1 MSTTQ
6 TGVTGAALVTGASR
20 GIGKVVALRLA
31 GAGFDVAVNF
41 RRSEAEAQEVVD
53 QIEEMGR
60 RAVSLRADVSDLK
73 QSAELYDRAVDAL
86 GPVRVLINN
95 AGITRDRLVIQM
107 SSEDWDTIWLTD
119 LAGPR
124 EVLERS
130 AAGMS
135 RLGSSRI
142 VNLSSVVGSAGN
154 AGQSNY
160 AAAKSA
166 LLGLTRDAA
175 VRYAAQGTTVNCVV
189 PGYFVTDA
197 TSHLTDEQSDAWLH
211 RIPLKRFGE
220 VPEIADLV
228 AFLVGDG
235 ASYITGQCIA
245 IDGGFLAA
253 SGFGLAS

>member
-6 TGVTGAALVTGASR
+6 TGATGAALVTGASR

-31 GAGFDVAVNF
+31 SAGFDVAVNF
-41 RRSEAEAQEVVD
+41 RNSESEAQEVVA
-53 QIEEMGR
+53 QIEHLGR
-60 RAVSLRADVSDLK
+60 RAVALRADISDMK
-73 QSAELYDRAVDAL
+73 QSSELCDRAVDAL

-107 SSEDWDTIWLTD
+107 SQEDWDIIWSTD

-124 EVLERS
+124 HVLAAS
-130 AAGMS
+130 ASGM
-135 RLGSSRI
+135 RGLGTSRI

-166 LLGLTRDAA
+166 LLGLTREAA
-175 VRYAAQGTTVNCVV
+175 VRYAPQGTTVNCVV

-197 TSHLTDEQSDAWLH
+197 TSHLTEEQSDAWLH

-220 VPEIADLV
+220 VAEIADLV
-228 AFLVGDG
+228 AFLVSDG

-253 SGFGLAS
+253 SGIGLAC